1 MSQLQ
6 FLGYPDQMLFAHQ
19 VRPQFGE
26 FTFAKTGKAMEKFFR
41 RHKSQDRISQEF
53 ELFVISYTRAAGG
66 FQFPRLG
73 AVGQGLFQQL
83 HALEVISQRDLQ
95 DRNVS

>member
-1 MSQLQ
+1 
-6 FLGYPDQMLFAHQ
+6 
-19 VRPQFGE
+19 
-26 FTFAKTGKAMEKFFR
+26 MEKFFR
-41 RHKSQDRISQEF
+41 RHKSQDGISQEF
-53 ELFVISYTRAAGG
+53 ELFVISYTRAAGGVHG